1 MYKFIDWDSKHIN
14 KLELKKAIKNDL
26 KNIKKDDLT
35 DLIALLITEDICVG
49 EKENMY
55 NGYMKQ
61 YAKNRDRVS
70 DSIKKSHYEINP
82 VDFLEKDNLTD
93 LDNFLHENI
102 FSHYEND
109 KFDVHTFDYK
119 IVLDMERELLWTEH
133 YIKN

>member
-82 VDFLEKDNLTD
+82 VDFLEEGDLRD
-93 LDNFLHENI
+93 LDNFLQDNI
-102 FSHYEND
+102 FIQYENEHLELD
-109 KFDVHTFDYK
+109 SLDYK
-119 IVLDMERELLWTEH
+119 IILDMEERVAWTEH
-133 YIKN
+133 YTKN

>member
-26 KNIKKDDLT
+26 MNIKRDDLT

-61 YAKNRDRVS
+61 YAKNRNRVS

-82 VDFLEKDNLTD
+82 VDFLEESDLRD
-93 LDNFLHENI
+93 LDNFFI
-102 FSHYEND
+102 S
-109 KFDVHTFDYK
+109 
-119 IVLDMERELLWTEH
+119 
-133 YIKN
+133 

>member
-55 NGYMKQ
+55 NDYMKQ
-61 YAKNRDRVS
+61 YAKNRNRVS

-82 VDFLEKDNLTD
+82 VDFLEEGDLRD
-93 LDNFLHENI
+93 LDNFLQDNI
-102 FSHYEND
+102 FIQYENEHLELD
-109 KFDVHTFDYK
+109 SLDYK
-119 IVLDMERELLWTEH
+119 IILDMEERVA
-133 YIKN
+133 